1 MKKNLLKLLTLVLA
15 LVMVVTVFAGCKK
28 ADEET
33 EAPTQG
39 SEETPTET
47 QEQPA
52 DEYKPSAAQLLNGK
66 EWGKDYTELYD
77 EIGDKVTIDDVQ
89 EDPTTGL
96 AYVEYEG
103 KTYELG
109 MDFLSMAMVY
119 KTAVP
124 ENSQYETEDDVYAAW
139 WKYYMTRWNYL
150 LPEIP
155 LYSNEYYDV
164 YNAKI
169 KGVDEHPTNPYWGPA
184 KALIDWTS
192 EKADND
198 IIIGNTTDL
207 SGKFRYSPFG
217 GSNPGAADLDVD
229 NLINGL
235 ETVATTKEGGFEV
248 NKTVVKQLDK
258 VENEDGTLTYTI
270 TLNDGL
276 LFSDGTPVTA
286 KNYLYFPMVFST
298 LVASEAEGKDRQA
311 GLTMV
316 GFEEFN
322 AYDGTNEG
330 DGVSKTFAGLR
341 LLADNQFSVTVKPEY
356 ANYYYAISYVG
367 FSPFVKELW
376 CGDYDIADDGEG
388 CYFTDGFYNKTGD
401 SFDMAAHIVAS
412 SNNTDTT
419 YACSGP
425 YVVESY
431 DEGDKS
437 AILTLNPN
445 FPGNY
450 EGAKPSIAKVIY
462 KKSVSAT
469 QLDDLK
475 SGGVDVLMGITG
487 GAETDEA
494 VAACDNSNGA
504 FVYTH
509 YSRAGYGKLQFRN
522 DYGPA
527 QFTAVRQAI
536 TYCLDRASFAKTFT
550 GGYGGVVDGA
560 YYVGSWMYKEAAA
573 NGMLLNAYDTSA
585 DTAIAV
591 LEADGWIYDANGE
604 PYVEGVR
611 YKKIP
616 AEYADENDKT
626 YKSIDGAYVTTKVG
640 DDYYMPLVLNWYG
653 TTDNPF
659 SDLLVTDFEQGA
671 NIAAAGIVIQKTTGD
686 FNPMLDEFYQQAVY
700 GFYSGTP
707 MYSCF
712 NYATGFTSA
721 AYDYSYNWS
730 IDPSF
735 YENNSVAY
743 LMDEADIYWLS

>member
-1 MKKNLLKLLTLVLA
+1 
-15 LVMVVTVFAGCKK
+15 
-28 ADEET
+28 
-33 EAPTQG
+33 
-39 SEETPTET
+39 
-47 QEQPA
+47 
-52 DEYKPSAAQLLNGK
+52 
-66 EWGKDYTELYD
+66 
-77 EIGDKVTIDDVQ
+77 
-89 EDPTTGL
+89 
-96 AYVEYEG
+96 
-103 KTYELG
+103 
-109 MDFLSMAMVY
+109 
-119 KTAVP
+119 
-124 ENSQYETEDDVYAAW
+124 
-139 WKYYMTRWNYL
+139 MTRWNYL

-184 KALIDWTS
+184 KALIEWTS

-276 LFSDGTPVTA
+276 VFSDGTPVTA

-298 LVASEAEGKDRQA
+298 LVAAEAEGKDRQA

-341 LLADNQFSVTVKPEY
+341 LLADNQFSVTVKAEY
-356 ANYYYAISYVG
+356 ANYYYAISYAG

-425 YVVESY
+425 YAVESY

-450 EGAKPSIAKVIY
+450 EGVKPSIAKVIY

-487 GAETDEA
+487 GDETDEA

-560 YYVGSWMYKEAAA
+560 YYAGSWMYKEAAA